1 MRNKTIGIILVLF
14 MLFTLPL
21 SVYAAKETKKENI
34 KKPDK
39 YKVNLDTIDKILL
52 NNSSYL
58 KDENI
63 KRDRLVKEH
72 SSTYSKVNRYLSRA
86 MEAGASGFL
95 VKDTPPEELAEA
107 IRKIAAGL
115 RVIDPTLAQESVIVG
130 PNPLTDREKDVLRL
144 AARGADARDIA
155 DCLRLGDAYYEN
167 QLLTRALAEKLDD
180 RSEERRVGKECRS
193 RWSPYH

>member
-14 MLFTLPL
+14 MLFILPL

-72 SSTYSKVNRYLSRA
+72 SSTYSKVNQAIRDDVNNDPAFWDIIASGQSKIEELESRLVIGNLSR
-86 MEAGASGFL
+86 ESNL
-95 VKDTPPEELAEA
+95 
-107 IRKIAAGL
+107 RKQSIAF
-115 RVIDPTLAQESVIVG
+115 PK
-130 PNPLTDREKDVLRL
+130 PL
-144 AARGADARDIA
+144 
-155 DCLRLGDAYYEN
+155 N
-167 QLLTRALAEKLDD
+167 
-180 RSEERRVGKECRS
+180 
-193 RWSPYH
+193 